1 MSKKGGFEELMFGS
15 IMPKVYGIGAAVVI
29 LGAMFKI
36 LHIQGA
42 SIMLGVGLTT
52 EAIIFFL
59 SAFEPKKHE
68 PEWAKVYPELSED
81 YEGAMGAKA
90 GKGPSQGSISKK
102 LDTMLES
109 AKIGP
114 ELINSLGSGMRRL
127 SDTTHKLGSMGD
139 AVVATNEYSNS
150 VKSATSNINKMNKS
164 YADSVGSMAEMVSVS
179 KSATAELASVS
190 RSATAELAS
199 ISKSAATELA
209 SVSKSASAEMA
220 GVSDDTKEY
229 HSQIQCVTKNLGA
242 LNAVYEMELQ
252 DANQHI
258 KVLNKFYTNLASSL
272 DSMAKTTKDAESF
285 KGEINQL
292 TSNLSKLNNIYGGMI
307 NAMKGS
313 QA

>member
-1 MSKKGGFEELMFGS
+1 MSKKGGFSELFFGS
-15 IMPKVYGIGAAVVI
+15 IMPKIYGIGAAVVI
-29 LGAMFKI
+29 VGAMFKL
-36 LHIQGA
+36 LHIAGA
-42 SIMLGVGLTT
+42 GVMLGVGLST
-52 EAIIFFL
+52 EALIFFF
-59 SAFEPKKHE
+59 SAFEPPKHE
-68 PEWAKVYPELSED
+68 PEWSKVYPELSED
-81 YEGAMGAKA
+81 YSGDVKA
-90 GKGPSQGSISKK
+90 RAIKSQESVSKK

-114 ELINSLGSGMRRL
+114 ELVDSLGKGMRHL
-127 SDTTHKLGSMGD
+127 SETTHKLGTMGD
-139 AVVATNEYSNS
+139 AALATNEYSNS
-150 VKSATSNINKMNKS
+150 VKSAASNINKMNKS
-164 YADSVGSMAEMVSVS
+164 YADSVGSMIEMATVS
-179 KSATAELASVS
+179 KSATAEMTHVS
-190 RSATAELAS
+190 NDA
-199 ISKSAATELA
+199 
-209 SVSKSASAEMA
+209 
-220 GVSDDTKEY
+220 KEY
-229 HSQIQCVTKNLGA
+229 HAQVQGVTKNLGA

>member
-1 MSKKGGFEELMFGS
+1 MSKKGGFQELMFGS

-29 LGAMFKI
+29 IGAMFKI

-42 SIMLGVGLTT
+42 TIMLGVGLTT

-59 SAFEPKKHE
+59 SAFEPRKHE
-68 PEWAKVYPELSED
+68 PEWAKVYPELGED
-81 YEGAMGAKA
+81 YEGAMRARA
-90 GKGPSQGSISKK
+90 GKEKSPESISKK

-114 ELINSLGSGMRRL
+114 DLINSLGKGMRHL
-127 SDTTHKLGSMGD
+127 SETTHKLGSMGD
-139 AVVATNEYSNS
+139 AVVATNEYSSS
-150 VKSATSNINKMNKS
+150 VKSAASNINKMNKS
-164 YADSVGSMAEMVSVS
+164 YADSVGSMVEM
-179 KSATAELASVS
+179 TSVS

-199 ISKSAATELA
+199 ISKSAT
-209 SVSKSASAEMA
+209 AEMA
-220 GVSDDTKEY
+220 GVSNDAKEY
-229 HSQIQCVTKNLGA
+229 HSQVQGVTKNLGA